1 MTRREALALFALGA
15 GSGRGS
21 SFFPGTVNI
30 SVLVQGQS
38 GELVRDLGIVD
49 FTLDEP
55 GRSRSIRYFS
65 RPTDSPLTVGLLI
78 DASVGQIR
86 KLTGAREASEA
97 FPDQIRA
104 ASPANRVHVT
114 TVSGRLYD
122 AIVRECNDHM
132 SWQPG
137 RKACVLLSDGI
148 DDGSESSLAEAI
160 EAAQI
165 ADTLIYSILV
175 YDWTVYNARHAGGAE
190 ALRRIS
196 EETGAR
202 HFTFLRQRIETI
214 FTDIEEELRS
224 IYCLGFVPE
233 TASSRYRPIH
243 VGVKRSGLVVR
254 ARQGYFE
261 PSHDTDDLRLVSV
274 EPRATRTGGLVTA
287 TGNGLDRS
295 NIASLLLTDGART
308 VAAEVVEQ
316 SATEIRFRV
325 PGQTEA
331 GPWLEGEVRPHRW
344 SVVLQTTGG
353 DLLQY
358 IGFKIGIE

>member
-30 SVLVQGQS
+30 SVLVHGQS
-38 GELVRDLGIVD
+38 GGLVRDLEVVD

-65 RPTDSPLTVGLLI
+65 RPTDSPLTVGLLV
-78 DASVGQIR
+78 DAGVGQIR
-86 KLTGAREASEA
+86 KLIGAREASEA
-97 FPDQIRA
+97 FPERIRA

-148 DDGSESSLAEAI
+148 DDGSESSLAD
-160 EAAQI
+160 
-165 ADTLIYSILV
+165 AD
-175 YDWTVYNARHAGGAE
+175 GAE

-233 TASSRYRPIH
+233 RASSRYRPIH

>member
-1 MTRREALALFALGA
+1 MTRREALALLAIGA
-15 GSGRGS
+15 GSARSS
-21 SFFPGTVNI
+21 SFFPGTVTI
-30 SVLVQGQS
+30 SVLVRGQS
-38 GELVRDLGIVD
+38 GELVRDLGIEE

-55 GRSRSIRYFS
+55 GRPQSIRYFS
-65 RPTDSPLTVGLLI
+65 RAMDSPLTVGLLV

-86 KLTGAREASEA
+86 KLIGAREASEA
-97 FPDQIRA
+97 FPERIRA

-114 TVSGRLYD
+114 PVNGRLYD
-122 AIVRECNDHM
+122 AIVRECNEHM

-148 DDGSESSLAEAI
+148 DDESESSLAEAI

-175 YDWTVYNARHAGGAE
+175 YDWTVYNARHADGAE

-202 HFTFLRQRIETI
+202 HFSFLRQRIETI
-214 FTDIEEELRS
+214 LADIEEELRS
-224 IYCLGFVPE
+224 IYCLGFIPD

-243 VGVKRSGLVVR
+243 VGVKRSGLIVR
-254 ARQGYFE
+254 GRQGYFE
-261 PSHDTDDLRLVSV
+261 PSHGTDDLRLVSV
-274 EPRATRTGGLVTA
+274 EPRAARTGSLVTA
-287 TGNGLDRS
+287 IGNGLDRS

-325 PGQTEA
+325 PHQTEA
-331 GPWLEGEVRPHRW
+331 GPWLVGEERPHRW

-358 IGFKIGIE
+358 VGFKIGIE